1 MNPKGQCRI
10 EHNLMPSEVGQ
21 EFSKVLHRAPGP
33 YGTYMYG
40 PYIYSFTYKALCLL
54 LFEKKR
60 VLILKIEKKSFH
72 IVLKNVTLGNKTG
85 GERIIKDTGL
95 VQSFLYR
102 PTNQWPEK
110 R

>member
-1 MNPKGQCRI
+1 MKKVTHFWVVAYNHSTRNEMNPKGQCKI

-60 VLILKIEKKSFH
+60 VLILKIEKKKFSYSPKECNFR
-72 IVLKNVTLGNKTG
+72 K
-85 GERIIKDTGL
+85 
-95 VQSFLYR
+95 
-102 PTNQWPEK
+102 
-110 R
+110 